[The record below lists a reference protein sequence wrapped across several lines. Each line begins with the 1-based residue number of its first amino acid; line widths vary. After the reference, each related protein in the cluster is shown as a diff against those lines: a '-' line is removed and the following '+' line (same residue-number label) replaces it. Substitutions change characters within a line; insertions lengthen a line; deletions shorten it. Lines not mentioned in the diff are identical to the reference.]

1 MGPGIIV
8 MTGDNDVGAFALYTS
23 AGALYGFNLLWVMLP
38 LLPITYFA
46 QEMVVR
52 DLKAMQAQ
60 PVGEEE
66 LQRIKSLL
74 LRRIPL
80 GEASIDDIASG
91 FMHRRE
97 LNLPLDE
104 PLIAARRYIEMQP
117 LEVQAAFK
125 KWLRPD
131 DLVRVTQGPAPR

>member
-1 MGPGIIV
+1 V
-8 MTGDNDVGAFALYTS
+8 YSVSSQLQVGRSRGVYLVDYACDPQ
-23 AGALYGFNLLWVMLP
+23 NVNK
-38 LLPITYFA
+38 A
-46 QEMVVR
+46 QQIVVR

-66 LQRIKSLL
+66 LQRVKALL

-80 GEASIDDIASG
+80 GEASIDDIAAG
-91 FMHRRE
+91 FMHRRD
-97 LNLPLDE
+97 LDLPLDE
-104 PLIAARRYIEMQP
+104 PLIAARRYIELQP

-131 DLVRVTQGPAPR
+131 DLVRVTQGPATR